1 MQSYP
6 QSAYPPVQAQ
16 DRSAHQ
22 PRQRGDMIYQ
32 VMTIAAMLIV
42 LVSVWIF

>member
-6 QSAYPPVQAQ
+6 QSAMPQVAVHH
-16 DRSAHQ
+16 SVTKQ

-32 VMTIAAMLIV
+32 VMTIAAMVIV

>member
-6 QSAYPPVQAQ
+6 QSAFPQAQ
-16 DRSAHQ
+16 THQSAMQQ

-32 VMTIAAMLIV
+32 VMTIAAMVIV
-42 LVSVWIF
+42 LVTVWIF

>member
-1 MQSYP
+1 MP
-6 QSAYPPVQAQ
+6 RVP
-16 DRSAHQ
+16 AHNGATHH
-22 PRQRGDMIYQ
+22 PRQRGEVIYQ

>member
-6 QSAYPPVQAQ
+6 QTAVPRMQAHPSATK
-16 DRSAHQ
+16 Q

-32 VMTIAAMLIV
+32 VMTVAAMLIV